1 MSTKSLTFLFEGFP
15 VLEGEQE
22 AEISGIA
29 VDSRRVKPGDVFV
42 ATSDRIDGH
51 QFIPDALEN
60 GAAAVIGTKP
70 SAEIGKL
77 SLPYYRVE
85 DARGALAHISE
96 VFYDHPADELVMI
109 GVTGSDGKT
118 TTVNMLYQILKAAG
132 IKAGMVSTVNAVI
145 GDQELDTGL
154 HVTTPEVF
162 EVQEYLRRMVD
173 TGLTH
178 VVLETTSHGLAARR
192 VLGRNFDI
200 GVVTN
205 ITHEHLDF
213 HGTYDDYLK
222 AKARL
227 FEGLFAPKHKKISI
241 SPLAVLNRDDRSYSQ
256 LVELTKAPQICYGLS
271 TEADVWAS
279 DIANTIERLKF
290 TLNGP
295 GFDLPI
301 ETEMIGNYN
310 VANILA
316 AVSAAVFGLRID
328 PEAAKTGIQM
338 LTRIP
343 GRMERISMGQD
354 FLAIVDFAHTPFAL
368 EAVLKTARELT
379 GKRVIAVFGS
389 AGLRDQQKRRMMA
402 EISAQ
407 LADLTIL
414 TAEDPRTESLDGILE
429 EMAAGAISKGGV
441 EGETFFRIPDR
452 AAAIRFAIRQAH
464 PGDLVYALGK
474 GHEQSMCF
482 GEIEYDWDD
491 RTAMRALLAEHLG
504 IEGPPLPVLPTSQ
517 E

>member
-1 MSTKSLTFLFEGFP
+1 MITKPCSILLEGFP
-15 VLEGEQE
+15 VLESGQE

-51 QFIPDALEN
+51 QFIPHAVEN
-60 GAAAVIGTKP
+60 GAAAVIGTKG

-77 SLPYYRVE
+77 SIPYYRVA

-96 VFYDHPADELVMI
+96 EFYDHPADELVMI

-162 EVQEYLRRMVD
+162 EVQEYLRKMLD
-173 TGLTH
+173 AGLTH

-213 HGTYDDYLK
+213 HGNYDEYLK
-222 AKARL
+222 AKALL
-227 FEGLFAPKHKKISI
+227 FEGLFAPKHKNIPV
-241 SPLAVLNRDDRSYSQ
+241 SPLAVLNRDDRSYQQ
-256 LVELTKAPQICYGLS
+256 LTDLTKAPQICYGLTS
-271 TEADVWAS
+271 EADVWAS
-279 DIANTIERLKF
+279 DIVNTIERLKF

-295 GFDLPI
+295 GFELPI

-316 AVSAAVFGLRID
+316 AVSTAVSGLKID
-328 PEAAKTGIQM
+328 PATAQTGIRA
-338 LTRIP
+338 LTGVP

-389 AGLRDQQKRRMMA
+389 AGLRDKQKRRMMA
-402 EISAQ
+402 EVSTE

-429 EMAAGAISKGGV
+429 EMAAGAVSKGGV
-441 EGETFFRIPDR
+441 EGKTFFRIPDR
-452 AAAIRFAIRQAH
+452 VAAIRFAIQQAQ

-482 GEIEYDWDD
+482 GEVEYDWDD
-491 RTAMRALLAEHLG
+491 RTAVRALLAEHLG
-504 IEGPPLPVLPTSQ
+504 IQGPPLPVLPTSK